1 MQTLARLFGK
11 SPFGVLQ
18 THMAKVAKCVE
29 QVPLLFEALAQKDY
43 PKVQKIAD
51 HISKLEHEADCTKD
65 AIRNNLPSGLFL
77 PIARSSLLDILS
89 AQDTIADR
97 AEDTAILLTLRE
109 LEILPAFADE
119 FHECLKKNLDTF
131 HQANQIIQ
139 ELTELLESSF
149 GGIEAEKVRD
159 MVESVAFKEHEAD
172 LLQRKLLKKM
182 FTACD
187 NMPHPAFFLWM
198 KIIQELAALSDQSEK
213 LANRVRM
220 TLEVK

>member
-1 MQTLARLFGK
+1 MQALTRIFGR
-11 SPFGVLQ
+11 SPFGILQ

-29 QVPLLFEALAQKDY
+29 QIPIIFEALANKDY
-43 PKVQKIAD
+43 DLVQQIAD
-51 HISKLEHEADCTKD
+51 KISKLEHQADCTKD
-65 AIRNNLPSGLFL
+65 EIRNNLPTGLFL
-77 PIARSSLLDILS
+77 PIARGSLLEMLS
-89 AQDTIADR
+89 LQDCIADR
-97 AEDTAILLTLRE
+97 AEDTAILLTFRQ
-109 LEILPAFADE
+109 LEILPEFAEE
-119 FHECLKKNLDTF
+119 FHECLQKNLDTF
-131 HQANQIIQ
+131 FQANKIIQ

-149 GGIEAEKVRD
+149 GGLEAQKVRD

-187 NMPHPAFFLWM
+187 HMAMPSFFLWM
-198 KIIQELAALSDQSEK
+198 KIIQELAALSDESEK

>member
-1 MQTLARLFGK
+1 MTLARLFGK

-29 QVPLLFEALAQKDY
+29 QIPLIFDALLQKKYD
-43 PKVQKIAD
+43 KVQEIASL
-51 HISKLEHEADCTKD
+51 ISKLEHEADCTKD
-65 AIRNNLPSGLFL
+65 TIRNNLSSGLFL
-77 PIARSSLLDILS
+77 PIARSSLLEILT

-97 AEDTAILLTLRE
+97 AEDTAILLTLRN
-109 LEILPAFADE
+109 LEFFPE
-119 FHECLKKNLDTF
+119 FTNEFQECLKKNLDTF

-139 ELTELLESSF
+139 ELTDLLESSF
-149 GGIEAEKVRD
+149 GGVEADKVRS
-159 MVESVAFKEHEAD
+159 MVESVAIKEHEAD

-182 FTACD
+182 FTVCD
-187 NMPHPAFFLWM
+187 GMPYPAFFLWM
-198 KIIQELAALSDQSEK
+198 KVIQELAALSDQSEK